1 MYVLTVSEL
10 NSQIKSLFEED
21 YTLSNVWIKGEISNY
36 TKATSGHLYFTLKD
50 KASRLRSVMFRSR
63 ASRLQFRPESGMAV
77 IARGY
82 VSVYERDGQYQL
94 YVEGME
100 PDGVGALYVAYEQ
113 LKQKLQEEGLFD
125 RARKKEIPILPQCIG
140 VVTSSKG
147 AALHDIVRVARQ
159 RWPGVKMVLAPV
171 AVQGEAAPTEISEG
185 IGLLNKTEGVDLIIA
200 GRGGGSIEELW
211 AFNTE
216 IVARSIYD
224 SDIPIISAVGHETDF
239 TIADMVADARAAT
252 PSAAAEMA
260 VPDKGEM
267 IRHIENVRRRIRTAC
282 DNHIKSYR
290 WRLDKCVQ
298 SRVMVDPANSIC
310 APRGQILDGLE
321 QRFRMTVQNI
331 FRVKQDKFSA
341 LAGRLHDLSPLATLA
356 RGYCICT
363 EHGTPK
369 PNIITSA
376 DQVEPGDNIDLFL
389 KKGGLNCLVKQ
400 KIE

>member
-1 MYVLTVSEL
+1 MHVLTVSEI
-10 NSQIKSLFEED
+10 NRQIKSLLEND
-21 YTLSNVWIKGEISNY
+21 YSLSNVWIKGEVSNY
-36 TKATSGHLYFTLKD
+36 TRATSGHLYFTLKD

-63 ASRLQFRPESGMAV
+63 ASRLLFRPENGMAV

-100 PDGVGALYVAYEQ
+100 PDGLGALYIAFEQ
-113 LKQKLQEEGLFD
+113 LKRQLQEEGLFD
-125 RARKKEIPILPQCIG
+125 QARKKKIPVLPGCIG
-140 VVTSSKG
+140 IVTSAKG
-147 AALHDIVRVARQ
+147 AAFHDIIRVARH
-159 RWPGVKMVLAPV
+159 RWPGVRMVLAPV
-171 AVQGEAAPTEISEG
+171 AVQGESAPHEITEAIK
-185 IGLLNKTEGVDLIIA
+185 LLNKTGGIDLIIV

-211 AFNTE
+211 SFNTE

-224 SDIPIISAVGHETDF
+224 SEIPVISAVGHETDF

-267 IRHIENVRRRIRTAC
+267 VRYIENLKRRMQSTC
-282 DNHIKSYR
+282 DNYIKSYR
-290 WRLDKCVQ
+290 WRLEKCVQ
-298 SRVMVDPANSIC
+298 SRVMVDPVGSIC

-321 QRFRMTVQNI
+321 QRFNASAQNI
-331 FRVKQDKFSA
+331 FREKQDRFSA

-363 EHGTPK
+363 EHGTSGS
-369 PNIITSA
+369 NVVSSA
-376 DQVEPGDNIDLFL
+376 DQVEVGDSVDLFL

-400 KIE
+400 KID